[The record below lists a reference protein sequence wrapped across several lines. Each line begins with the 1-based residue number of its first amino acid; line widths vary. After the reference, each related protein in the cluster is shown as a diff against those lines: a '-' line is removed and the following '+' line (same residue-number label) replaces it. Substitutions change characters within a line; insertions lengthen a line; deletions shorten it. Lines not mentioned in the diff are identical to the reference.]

1 MSRDEKERRVVDL
14 YSQGKTYR
22 QIAEVVRISPNDI
35 HAILKKKEEEK
46 NNSSVTNYQKQRQ
59 ELSSKVYKLFSE
71 KKSTVQVAITLNL
84 GHPEVS
90 KLYREYWKLK
100 RLHRLY
106 SAYIELGDE
115 GLGDFLKLYR
125 LMKEKGMS
133 IEQVVNA
140 VYAAIHKL
148 SYMESLYGQAKDQA
162 ENMQRT
168 TQRLANDVA
177 TLERKSLLL
186 DKIVFSS
193 EQDCKR
199 KEQQIQKL
207 TAEKYRLESLIAYI
221 LNNDNE
227 GYSKLKHIIKENV
240 KAALSENR
248 KLISISF
255 VVLIQTLKDDP
266 EMIKL
271 IQNMPSANDGE
282 QHKDNN
288 NNNNNITM
296 YLESNKDS
304 ILGLAEKNYEKLVE
318 ALTNNAI
325 SSADSSSSP
334 IPY

>member
-59 ELSSKVYKLFSE
+59 ELSSKAYKLFSE

-148 SYMESLYGQAKDQA
+148 PYMEFFIVRQKIRLRRC
-162 ENMQRT
+162 N
-168 TQRLANDVA
+168 TQYNDWQM
-177 TLERKSLLL
+177 T
-186 DKIVFSS
+186 
-193 EQDCKR
+193 
-199 KEQQIQKL
+199 
-207 TAEKYRLESLIAYI
+207 
-221 LNNDNE
+221 
-227 GYSKLKHIIKENV
+227 
-240 KAALSENR
+240 
-248 KLISISF
+248 
-255 VVLIQTLKDDP
+255 
-266 EMIKL
+266 
-271 IQNMPSANDGE
+271 
-282 QHKDNN
+282 
-288 NNNNNITM
+288 
-296 YLESNKDS
+296 
-304 ILGLAEKNYEKLVE
+304 
-318 ALTNNAI
+318 
-325 SSADSSSSP
+325 
-334 IPY
+334 

>member
-1 MSRDEKERRVVDL
+1 
-14 YSQGKTYR
+14 
-22 QIAEVVRISPNDI
+22 
-35 HAILKKKEEEK
+35 
-46 NNSSVTNYQKQRQ
+46 
-59 ELSSKVYKLFSE
+59 
-71 KKSTVQVAITLNL
+71 
-84 GHPEVS
+84 
-90 KLYREYWKLK
+90 
-100 RLHRLY
+100 LHRLY

-207 TAEKYRLESLIAYI
+207 TAEKDRLESLIAYI

-288 NNNNNITM
+288 NNNNITK